1 MRLPH
6 AAFIIGDSAVH
17 TTSGQIG
24 TIAGIRRHEETLQ
37 YLFDCPI
44 FKQWLTIGKLERLE
58 QPEMAQGLGVNDE
71 GEIEYKL
78 FDVVLTTMREADLV
92 TVTVNLSNDSVFKGY
107 ELRFNYSRELEQARG
122 LHGYLTTVGS
132 ITESLLFAIGMEKM

>member
-6 AAFIIGDSAVH
+6 AAFVIGESAIH
-17 TTSGQIG
+17 TTSGYTG
-24 TIAGIRRHEETLQ
+24 TIAGIRRHHETLQ

-58 QPEMAQGLGVNDE
+58 QPEMAQVDDE

-92 TVTVNLSNDSVFKGY
+92 TVTVHLSDNIGY
-107 ELRFNYSRELEQARG
+107 ELRFNYSRELEQAKG

-132 ITESLLFAIGMEKM
+132 VTESLLFAIGMEKM

>member
-1 MRLPH
+1 MNLPR
-6 AAFIIGDSAVH
+6 AAFMIGDPATH

-24 TIAGIRRHEETLQ
+24 TIAGIRRHDETLQ

-58 QPEMAQGLGVNDE
+58 KAVVSEANFDE
-71 GEIEYKL
+71 DGEVEYKL
-78 FDVVLTTMREADLV
+78 FDVALVTMREADLV
-92 TVTVNLSNDSVFKGY
+92 TVTVCLTNDVSY
-107 ELRFNYSRELEQARG
+107 ELTFNYSREQERAKG

-132 ITESLLFAIGMEKM
+132 VTESLLSAIGMVKV

>member
-6 AAFIIGDSAVH
+6 AAFVIGESAVH
-17 TTSGQIG
+17 TTSGYTG
-24 TIAGIRRHEETLQ
+24 TIAGIRRHDETLQ

-44 FKQWLTIGKLERLE
+44 FKQWLTIGKLEPLE
-58 QPEMAQGLGVNDE
+58 QPKMTQGLSVDDD

-92 TVTVNLSNDSVFKGY
+92 TVTVHLSDSTGY

-122 LHGYLTTVGS
+122 LHGYLTAVGS
-132 ITESLLFAIGMEKM
+132 VTESLLFAIGMEKM

>member
-1 MRLPH
+1 M
-6 AAFIIGDSAVH
+6 IGDPATH

-24 TIAGIRRHEETLQ
+24 TIAGIRRHDETLQ

-58 QPEMAQGLGVNDE
+58 VSEMSKANFNED
-71 GEIEYKL
+71 GEVEYKL
-78 FDVVLTTMREADLV
+78 FDVALVTMREADLV
-92 TVTVNLSNDSVFKGY
+92 TATVCLTNDISY
-107 ELRFNYSRELEQARG
+107 ELTFNYSRELEQAKG

-132 ITESLLFAIGMEKM
+132 VTESLLSTLGMEKV